1 METSKNITMYIII
14 YVILLIFLLSNIKEK
29 TAIFSVLSLI
39 LILKSD
45 IKINNMIM
53 FIAFFMFVIQSLDL
67 IQYNNVYEG
76 YNGNEYLMT
85 GSIPKYLCDGVDSK
99 ESKSCTKIDIPLI
112 RHVAPNARDNT
123 SVSNIIQNYDNLNYL
138 NDQYHEKTQSSGDLI
153 NLIKEDERKTGKTGK
168 KFHMLQINNTEKI
181 LRKNKKTID
190 NMKILIDYLNNSQQ
204 TTEGFREGN
213 KKRQIK
219 KKRRS
224 ARYEDGGVS
233 ESVYYHVNSESG
245 VRLRR
250 NGDYNGGLFCQYIDL
265 KKGSMNRLRDTDDI
279 VNKLVNKIKTPKSID
294 KNKINKLSNFFTYG
308 NYNMNQNKKKI
319 PKLIRNASFPTPET
333 IVHRIDFKSS
343 YKHHEIHQMVNSPL
357 NINTTTKK
365 TGRLN
370 DYYALLFTGKMTFP
384 ANNRYK
390 LKLRSNYYSYV
401 FINDEDPCDDQTGEF
416 DTASSE
422 LIKVGNGSI
431 RPRRMTI
438 NVTAERGD
446 IKYITIVY
454 FVKKGKENLRLQW
467 KNGWKW
473 RDQLTKNNINIFG
486 APNKPGI
493 RFDYDTNYFKYTD
506 IPEDAKNAVMYLSK
520 NIDYVMDKPNQM
532 TPIVERFEEGFE
544 EESEEEFEEIFEEGF
559 EEESEEEFEEIFEEG
574 FEEGFEVDDTQC
586 SRIRLDAPDDKKCLG
601 KKHTRSVRILK
612 RRAIKLTGLINDL
625 REDAEQAV
633 FDNLIRARKI
643 FLSRRLLNEVWRQ
656 IDIIKEYNIKG
667 DLTTPINNNPE
678 AMSMVVDDEKFT
690 RNMMELKNWTDNV
703 HVEFETLI
711 PDVTRDKSI
720 VDPYYTSTIN
730 GLNEIFKYA
739 LLDSQHE
746 SDEDRLANIEHPYDT
761 SELMNFFTSYRI
773 VLTDRDIE
781 TNLNGAPDGFYVSDV
796 NEVKKELHNLNI
808 LFEFIGSTAEH
819 QTPQEGFE
827 EGLVDDTQYTE
838 DKAINSLH
846 ECLNNNSTLE
856 EIIYCFKEKINDDDL
871 WFYHNNVVETDNG
884 YEFKGDEEHMSD
896 NMKDIL
902 PQFLLRFI
910 NIYDKLV
917 TYVERVE
924 NAWNNYIK
932 NGPIGL
938 VQLFNLESNTTIGG
952 ISYDYISEQ
961 LEIIDKMTINNSYT
975 ADNNIVK
982 QLQNKLKEDND
993 YIYFQELDLDT
1004 VKSRINIITEQE
1016 LFNIN
1021 QHYNRRS
1028 TNNNC
1033 TLPTSISRDICSLEN
1048 CNEYA
1053 TPFPNS
1059 ESSACCFIPNENYPP
1074 AKLY

>member
-14 YVILLIFLLSNIKEK
+14 YIILLIFLFSNIKEK

-76 YNGNEYLMT
+76 YKGKRNVMT
-85 GSIPKYLCDGVDSK
+85 GGIPKYLCDGVDSK

-153 NLIKEDERKTGKTGK
+153 NLIKEDERKTGKR
-168 KFHMLQINNTEKI
+168 FHMLQINNTEKI

-190 NMKILIDYLNNSQQ
+190 NIKILIDYLNNSQQ

-213 KKRQIK
+213 KLGKQIK
-219 KKRRS
+219 KNQKS

-245 VRLRR
+245 VGLRSD
-250 NGDYNGGLFCQYIDL
+250 GDYNGGLFCQYIDL

-279 VNKLVNKIKTPKSID
+279 VNKLVNKIKTLKSID
-294 KNKINKLSNFFTYG
+294 KKKINKLSNFFTYG
-308 NYNMNQNKKKI
+308 NYNMKRNKKKF

-365 TGRLN
+365 RGRLN
-370 DYYALLFTGKMTFP
+370 DYYALLFTGKMTFS

-401 FINDEDPCDDQTGEF
+401 FINDEDPWDDKTGEF
-416 DTASSE
+416 DTASSDVT
-422 LIKVGNGSI
+422 KVGIGSR
-431 RPRRMTI
+431 RPRRKTI

-467 KNGWKW
+467 KNGWRKW
-473 RDQLTKNNINIFG
+473 RDQLTENNINIFG

-493 RFDYDTNYFKYTD
+493 QFDYDTKYFKYTD
-506 IPEDAKNAVMYLSK
+506 ISEDANQTNAVMYLSK
-520 NIDYVMDKPNQM
+520 NIDYDMDKPNQM

-559 EEESEEEFEEIFEEG
+559 EE
-574 FEEGFEVDDTQC
+574 GFEVDNTQC
-586 SRIRLDAPDDKKCLG
+586 SRIRLGKPDNKICVG
-601 KKHTRSVRILK
+601 KKHTQRVRILK
-612 RRAIKLTGLINDL
+612 RRAIKLRSLINNL
-625 REDAEQAV
+625 REHAEVAV
-633 FDNLIRARKI
+633 FDNLIRARKKHAA
-643 FLSRRLLNEVWRQ
+643 LRWLKEVYVR
-656 IDIIKEYNIKG
+656 IGKISDDMKDLKEPGSYAH
-667 DLTTPINNNPE
+667 INR
-678 AMSMVVDDEKFT
+678 MVTNDEDFITK
-690 RNMMELKNWTDNV
+690 MKELKNWTDNASV
-703 HVEFETLI
+703 IFYTLM
-711 PDVTRDKSI
+711 PMSNQ
-720 VDPYYTSTIN
+720 YYPSNMN
-730 GLNEIFKYA
+730 GLNE
-739 LLDSQHE
+739 LLYYTAINVDTS
-746 SDEDRLANIEHPYDT
+746 IEHPYGEDDFKNSIIIELTGGEEGEQKEEAQDIHDDIIDT
-761 SELMNFFTSYRI
+761 NVVNKKLKNLEEIYRG
-773 VLTDRDIE
+773 LR
-781 TNLNGAPDGFYVSDV
+781 TN
-796 NEVKKELHNLNI
+796 
-808 LFEFIGSTAEH
+808 AEH
-819 QTPQEGFE
+819 QEGY
-827 EGLVDDTQYTE
+827 TNQYTE
-838 DKAINSLH
+838 DKAIDSLH

-856 EIIYCFKEKINDDDL
+856 EIVYCFKEKINDDDL

-917 TYVERVE
+917 TFVERVE

-938 VQLFNLESNTTIGG
+938 VQLFNLASNTTSDG
-952 ISYDYISEQ
+952 ISYDYISAQ
-961 LEIIDKMTINNSYT
+961 LEIIDKMTLNNSYT
-975 ADNNIVK
+975 ADNNIVE
-982 QLQNKLKEDND
+982 QLQNKLEEDNY
-993 YIYFQELDLDT
+993 YIYFQDLDLDT
-1004 VKSRINIITEQE
+1004 VKSRINKITEQE
-1016 LFNIN
+1016 LFNIS

-1033 TLPTSISRDICSLEN
+1033 TLPTSISRDICSVEN

-1053 TPFPNS
+1053 TPFLNS
-1059 ESSACCFIPNENYPP
+1059 ESSACCFIPDENYPP